1 MGEAARVCL
10 CIDLRSFYATVEAVD
25 RGLDPMEARL
35 VVADPDRSANT
46 ICLAVSPR
54 LKAEG
59 VRNRCRMAEVPRGRG
74 VVVARPRMA
83 RYLEASCEVVACLLE
98 HVSADDVHV
107 YSVDE
112 SFIEIGPYL
121 PYYGLT
127 PRAMA
132 KRLQGAVAE
141 RLGYP
146 ATCGVGPNPVVAK
159 VALDVLAKHDAEGIC
174 ELDLAAFYRDIWF
187 HRPITD
193 IWQVGPATARRLASA
208 GIADL
213 AGVAA
218 ADPRELERLLGPAR
232 ARLLVDHAW
241 GLEPTTVAEAS
252 AWEPRGRSMARGQVL
267 LRDYTTAEAAT
278 VVREMADDLA
288 LSAESGG
295 WDAERL
301 TLKFGGL
308 QWGYLGGH
316 VPLGDG
322 PWELDIPLTPIED
335 QPMLTTGPCTLSCN
349 ARFGGPWDSSTMG
362 PYPQVEVQFR
372 EIEVTATGCTLF
384 WADPEQTE
392 EAQAPKGIF
401 LMMKDGAELELDT
414 SGSSWHQQPDGSVV
428 TRKCWPVP
436 VDLSQAESL
445 RYGDEQ
451 VLELK

>member
-59 VRNRCRMAEVPRGRG
+59 VRNRCRMREVPKDRGI
-74 VVVARPRMA
+74 VVARPRMA

-121 PYYGLT
+121 SYYGLS

-132 KRLQGAVAE
+132 KRLQEAVAE

-146 ATCGVGPNPVVAK
+146 ATCGLGPNLFVAK
-159 VALDVLAKHDAEGIC
+159 VALDVLAKHDTEGIC
-174 ELDLAAFYRDIWF
+174 ELDLPAFYRDIWF

-278 VVREMADDLA
+278 VVREMADELA
-288 LSAESGG
+288 LSAEADG
-295 WDAERL
+295 WDAQGVSLYVGYSGDTWPATGGSRPLEGRL
-301 TLKFGGL
+301 TAHGVAEAAVAVFAATAYPGVPIRRVNVTLTGL
-308 QWGYLGGH
+308 TREGQPRLFD
-316 VPLGDG
+316 PASAD
-322 PWELDIPLTPIED
+322 PRRQRLDEARRAVA
-335 QPMLTTGPCTLSCN
+335 
-349 ARFGGPWDSSTMG
+349 ARFGKASVLLASSLLPEG
-362 PYPQVEVQFR
+362 
-372 EIEVTATGCTLF
+372 TA
-384 WADPEQTE
+384 
-392 EAQAPKGIF
+392 
-401 LMMKDGAELELDT
+401 
-414 SGSSWHQQPDGSVV
+414 
-428 TRKCWPVP
+428 R
-436 VDLSQAESL
+436 DLAG
-445 RYGDEQ
+445 RIGGHRA
-451 VLELK
+451 

>member
-146 ATCGVGPNPVVAK
+146 ATCGVGPNPFVAK

-252 AWEPRGRSMARGQVL
+252 AWEPRGRSRARGQVL

-301 TLKFGGL
+301 TLTVGYSGDSWPATGGSR
-308 QWGYLGGH
+308 
-316 VPLGDG
+316 PLEG
-322 PWELDIPLTPIED
+322 PLTARGAAEVASAVFSATVFPGVPVRRVDVALTGLTRED
-335 QPMLTTGPCTLSCN
+335 QPRLFDPASGDPRRERLDE
-349 ARFGGPWDSSTMG
+349 ARRAVAERFG
-362 PYPQVEVQFR
+362 R
-372 EIEVTATGCTLF
+372 
-384 WADPEQTE
+384 
-392 EAQAPKGIF
+392 
-401 LMMKDGAELELDT
+401 
-414 SGSSWHQQPDGSVV
+414 GSVILASSLLPEG
-428 TRKCWPVP
+428 TAR
-436 VDLSQAESL
+436 DLAG
-445 RYGDEQ
+445 RIGGHRA
-451 VLELK
+451 

>member
-146 ATCGVGPNPVVAK
+146 ATCGVGPNPFVAK

-208 GIADL
+208 GIVDL

-218 ADPRELERLLGPAR
+218 ADPKEISRLLGPAR

-241 GLEPTTVAEAS
+241 GLEPATVSEVS
-252 AWEPRGRSMARGQVL
+252 AWEPKGKSLTRGQVL
-267 LRDYTTAEAAT
+267 MRDYTTAEAAT
-278 VVREMADDLA
+278 VVREMADELA
-288 LSAESGG
+288 LSAEADG
-295 WDAERL
+295 WDAQGVSLYVGYSGDTWPATGGSRPLEGRL
-301 TLKFGGL
+301 TAHGVAEAAVAVFAATAYPGVPIRRVNVTLTGL
-308 QWGYLGGH
+308 TREGQPRLFD
-316 VPLGDG
+316 PASAD
-322 PWELDIPLTPIED
+322 PRRQRLDEARRAVA
-335 QPMLTTGPCTLSCN
+335 
-349 ARFGGPWDSSTMG
+349 ARFGKASVLLASSLLPEG
-362 PYPQVEVQFR
+362 
-372 EIEVTATGCTLF
+372 TA
-384 WADPEQTE
+384 
-392 EAQAPKGIF
+392 
-401 LMMKDGAELELDT
+401 
-414 SGSSWHQQPDGSVV
+414 
-428 TRKCWPVP
+428 R
-436 VDLSQAESL
+436 DLAG
-445 RYGDEQ
+445 RIGGHRA
-451 VLELK
+451 

>member
-59 VRNRCRMAEVPRGRG
+59 VRNRCRMREVPKDRGI
-74 VVVARPRMA
+74 VVARPRMA

-121 PYYGLT
+121 SYYGLS

-132 KRLQGAVAE
+132 KRLQEAVAE

-146 ATCGVGPNPVVAK
+146 ATCGLGPNLFVAK
-159 VALDVLAKHDAEGIC
+159 VALDVLAKHDTEGIC
-174 ELDLAAFYRDIWF
+174 ELDLPAFYRDIWF

-208 GIADL
+208 GIVDL

-218 ADPRELERLLGPAR
+218 ADPKEISRLLGPAR

-241 GLEPTTVAEAS
+241 GLEPATVSEVS
-252 AWEPRGRSMARGQVL
+252 AWEPKGKSLTRGQVL
-267 LRDYTTAEAAT
+267 MRDYTTAEAAT
-278 VVREMADDLA
+278 VVREMADELA
-288 LSAESGG
+288 LSAEADG
-295 WDAERL
+295 WDAQGVSLYVGYSGDTWPATGGSRPLEGRL
-301 TLKFGGL
+301 TAHGVAEAAVAVFAATAYPGVPIRRVNVTLTGL
-308 QWGYLGGH
+308 TREGQPRLFD
-316 VPLGDG
+316 PASAD
-322 PWELDIPLTPIED
+322 PRRQRLDEARRAVA
-335 QPMLTTGPCTLSCN
+335 
-349 ARFGGPWDSSTMG
+349 ARFGKASVLLASSLLPEG
-362 PYPQVEVQFR
+362 
-372 EIEVTATGCTLF
+372 TA
-384 WADPEQTE
+384 
-392 EAQAPKGIF
+392 
-401 LMMKDGAELELDT
+401 
-414 SGSSWHQQPDGSVV
+414 
-428 TRKCWPVP
+428 R
-436 VDLSQAESL
+436 DLAG
-445 RYGDEQ
+445 RIGGHRA
-451 VLELK
+451 

>member
-59 VRNRCRMAEVPRGRG
+59 VRNRCRMREVPKDRGI
-74 VVVARPRMA
+74 VVARPRMA

-121 PYYGLT
+121 SYYGLS

-132 KRLQGAVAE
+132 KRLQEAVAE

-146 ATCGVGPNPVVAK
+146 ATCGLGPNLFVAK
-159 VALDVLAKHDAEGIC
+159 VALDVLAKHDTEGIC
-174 ELDLAAFYRDIWF
+174 ELDLPAFYRDIWF

-295 WDAERL
+295 WDAQGVSLYVGYSGDTWPATGGSRPLEGRL
-301 TLKFGGL
+301 TAHGVAEAAVAVFAATAYPGVPIRRVNVTLTGL
-308 QWGYLGGH
+308 TREGQPRLFD
-316 VPLGDG
+316 PASAD
-322 PWELDIPLTPIED
+322 PRRQRLDEARRAVA
-335 QPMLTTGPCTLSCN
+335 
-349 ARFGGPWDSSTMG
+349 ARFGKASVLLASSLLPEG
-362 PYPQVEVQFR
+362 
-372 EIEVTATGCTLF
+372 TA
-384 WADPEQTE
+384 
-392 EAQAPKGIF
+392 
-401 LMMKDGAELELDT
+401 
-414 SGSSWHQQPDGSVV
+414 
-428 TRKCWPVP
+428 R
-436 VDLSQAESL
+436 DLAG
-445 RYGDEQ
+445 RIGGHRA
-451 VLELK
+451 

>member
-59 VRNRCRMAEVPRGRG
+59 VRNRCRMREVPKDRGI
-74 VVVARPRMA
+74 VVARPRMA

-132 KRLQGAVAE
+132 KRLQEAVAE

-146 ATCGVGPNPVVAK
+146 ATCGLGPNLFVAK
-159 VALDVLAKHDAEGIC
+159 VALDVLAKHDTEGIC
-174 ELDLAAFYRDIWF
+174 ELDLPAFYRDIWF

-193 IWQVGPATARRLASA
+193 IWQVGPGTARRLASA
-208 GIADL
+208 GIVDL

-218 ADPRELERLLGPAR
+218 ADPKEISRLLGPAR

-241 GLEPTTVAEAS
+241 GLEPATVSEVS
-252 AWEPRGRSMARGQVL
+252 AWEPKGKSLTRGQVL
-267 LRDYTTAEAAT
+267 MRDYTTAEAAT
-278 VVREMADDLA
+278 VVREMADELA
-288 LSAESGG
+288 LSAEADG
-295 WDAERL
+295 WDAQGVSLYVGYSGDTWPATGGSRPLEGRL
-301 TLKFGGL
+301 TAHGVAEAAVAVFAATAYPGVPIRRVNVTLTGL
-308 QWGYLGGH
+308 TREGQPRLFD
-316 VPLGDG
+316 PASAD
-322 PWELDIPLTPIED
+322 PRRQRLDEARRAVA
-335 QPMLTTGPCTLSCN
+335 
-349 ARFGGPWDSSTMG
+349 ARFGKASVLLASSLLPEG
-362 PYPQVEVQFR
+362 
-372 EIEVTATGCTLF
+372 TA
-384 WADPEQTE
+384 
-392 EAQAPKGIF
+392 
-401 LMMKDGAELELDT
+401 
-414 SGSSWHQQPDGSVV
+414 
-428 TRKCWPVP
+428 R
-436 VDLSQAESL
+436 DLAG
-445 RYGDEQ
+445 RIGGHRA
-451 VLELK
+451 

>member
-1 MGEAARVCL
+1 M
-10 CIDLRSFYATVEAVD
+10 
-25 RGLDPMEARL
+25 
-35 VVADPDRSANT
+35 VADPDRSANT

-59 VRNRCRMAEVPRGRG
+59 VRNRCRMREVPKDRGI
-74 VVVARPRMA
+74 VVARPRMA

-121 PYYGLT
+121 SYYGLS

-132 KRLQGAVAE
+132 KRLQEAVAE

-146 ATCGVGPNPVVAK
+146 ATCGLGPNLFVAK
-159 VALDVLAKHDAEGIC
+159 VALDVLAKHDTEGIC
-174 ELDLAAFYRDIWF
+174 ELDLPAFYRDIWF

-278 VVREMADDLA
+278 VVREMADELA
-288 LSAESGG
+288 LSAEADG
-295 WDAERL
+295 WDAQGVSLYVGYSGDTWPATGGSRPLEGRL
-301 TLKFGGL
+301 TAHGVAEAAVAVFAATAYPGVPIRRVNVTLTGL
-308 QWGYLGGH
+308 TREGQPRLFD
-316 VPLGDG
+316 PASAD
-322 PWELDIPLTPIED
+322 PRRQRLDEARRAVA
-335 QPMLTTGPCTLSCN
+335 
-349 ARFGGPWDSSTMG
+349 ARFGKASVLLASSLLPEG
-362 PYPQVEVQFR
+362 
-372 EIEVTATGCTLF
+372 TA
-384 WADPEQTE
+384 
-392 EAQAPKGIF
+392 
-401 LMMKDGAELELDT
+401 
-414 SGSSWHQQPDGSVV
+414 
-428 TRKCWPVP
+428 R
-436 VDLSQAESL
+436 DLAG
-445 RYGDEQ
+445 RIGGHRA
-451 VLELK
+451 